1 MNPVIE
7 HIEKTLFSNTSN
19 EALHFRLSGVNVSLA
34 NSIRRTILSD
44 IPILVF
50 KTTPYEKNKANIIA
64 NTSRLNNEI
73 IKQRLSCIPIHVK
86 DIDEFPLKNL
96 QMEVKVENITDSIMF
111 VTTEDFEI
119 RDLVSGKFIPK
130 DKTREIFP
138 PDDFTG
144 QFIDFVRLRPKISDE
159 LPGEKIH
166 ITSEFSIGTAK
177 DDGTFNVVSTCSYG
191 FTLDEE
197 KIDTEAV
204 KLSQKYKDEGM
215 KKEDIDFEIKNW
227 RLLDALRIVKPD
239 SFDFAV
245 QTIGIYENVE
255 LLQKACEILIDKM
268 NKIDGFIDRDEIRIT
283 DSLNTMENCFDII
296 LENEDYTIG
305 KVLEYMLYKTYFE
318 ETKEMTYCGFK
329 KMHPH
334 DNYSIIRVA
343 YTKSVSKS
351 NVKQNLKACISA
363 IVQVYQRIH
372 KSVVGLVKL
381 K

>member
-7 HIEKTLFSNTSN
+7 HIEKPLFSNTSS

-86 DIDEFPLKNL
+86 DIADFPLKNL
-96 QMEVKVENITDSIMF
+96 QMEVKVENITDSIIY

-138 PDDFTG
+138 PDEFTG

-166 ITSEFSIGTAK
+166 ITCEFSIGTAK
-177 DDGTFNVVSTCSYG
+177 EEGSFNVVSTCSYG
-191 FTLDEE
+191 FTPDEDR
-197 KIDTEAV
+197 IDTEAV
-204 KLSQKYKDEGM
+204 KLAQKYKDEGM
-215 KKEDIDFEIKNW
+215 KKEDIDFEVKNW
-227 RLLDALRIVKPD
+227 KLLDAMRIVKQD

-268 NKIDGFIDRDEIRIT
+268 NKIDELIDTDKLKIT
-283 DSLNTMENCFDII
+283 DSLNTMENSFDVI

-318 ETKEMTYCGFK
+318 ETKEMTFCGFK

-334 DNYSIIRVA
+334 DNHSIIRVA
-343 YTKSVSKS
+343 YTNSVSKS
-351 NVKQNLKACISA
+351 NVKQNLKACIA
-363 IVQVYQRIH
+363 AVVQLYQRIN
-372 KSVVGLVKL
+372 KSFVSLVKL
-381 K
+381 

>member
-7 HIEKTLFSNTSN
+7 PIEKPLISNASS

-86 DIDEFPLKNL
+86 DIADFPLKNL
-96 QMEVKVENITDSIMF
+96 QMEVKVENITDSIIY

-138 PDDFTG
+138 PDEFTS

-166 ITSEFSIGTAK
+166 ITCEFSIGTAK
-177 DDGTFNVVSTCSYG
+177 EEGSFNVVSTCSYG
-191 FTLDEE
+191 FTPDEDR
-197 KIDTEAV
+197 IDTEAV
-204 KLSQKYKDEGM
+204 KLAQKYKDEGM
-215 KKEDIDFEIKNW
+215 KKEDIDFEVKNW
-227 RLLDALRIVKPD
+227 KLLDAMRIVKQD

-268 NKIDGFIDRDEIRIT
+268 NKIDELIDTDKLKIT
-283 DSLNTMENCFDII
+283 DSLNTMENSFDVI

-318 ETKEMTYCGFK
+318 ETKEMTFCGFK

-334 DNYSIIRVA
+334 DNHSIIRVA
-343 YTKSVSKS
+343 YTNSVSKS
-351 NVKQNLKACISA
+351 NVKQNLKACIA
-363 IVQVYQRIH
+363 AVVQVYQRIN
-372 KSVVGLVKL
+372 KSFVSLVKL
-381 K
+381 

>member
-7 HIEKTLFSNTSN
+7 PIEKPLISNASS

-86 DIDEFPLKNL
+86 DIADFPLKNL
-96 QMEVKVENITDSIMF
+96 QMEVKVENITDSIIY

-138 PDDFTG
+138 PDEFTS

-166 ITSEFSIGTAK
+166 ITCEFSIGTAK
-177 DDGTFNVVSTCSYG
+177 EEGSFNVVSTCSYG
-191 FTLDEE
+191 FTPDEDR
-197 KIDTEAV
+197 IDTEAV
-204 KLSQKYKDEGM
+204 KLAQKYKDEGM
-215 KKEDIDFEIKNW
+215 KKEDIDFELKNW
-227 RLLDALRIVKPD
+227 KLLDAMRIVKQD

-268 NKIDGFIDRDEIRIT
+268 NKIDELIDTDKLKIT
-283 DSLNTMENCFDII
+283 DSLNTMENSFDVI

-318 ETKEMTYCGFK
+318 ETKEMTFCGFK

-334 DNYSIIRVA
+334 DNHSIIRVA

-351 NVKQNLKACISA
+351 NVKQNLKACIA
-363 IVQVYQRIH
+363 AVVQVYQRIN
-372 KSVVGLVKL
+372 KSFVSLVKL
-381 K
+381 

>member
-7 HIEKTLFSNTSN
+7 PIEKPLISNASS

-73 IKQRLSCIPIHVK
+73 IKQRLSCIPIHIK
-86 DIDEFPLKNL
+86 DITDFPLKNL
-96 QMEVKVENITDSIMF
+96 QMEVKVENITDSIIY

-138 PDDFTG
+138 PDEFTG

-166 ITSEFSIGTAK
+166 ITCEFSIGTAK
-177 DDGTFNVVSTCSYG
+177 EEGSFNVVSTCSYG
-191 FTLDEE
+191 FTPDEE

-204 KLSQKYKDEGM
+204 KLAQKYKDEGM
-215 KKEDIDFEIKNW
+215 KKEDIDFEVKNW
-227 RLLDALRIVKPD
+227 KLLDAMRIVKQD

-268 NKIDGFIDRDEIRIT
+268 NKIDELIDTDKLKIT
-283 DSLNTMENCFDII
+283 DSLNTMENSFDVI

-318 ETKEMTYCGFK
+318 ETKEMTFCGFK

-334 DNYSIIRVA
+334 DNHSIIRVA
-343 YTKSVSKS
+343 YTNSVSKS
-351 NVKQNLKACISA
+351 NVKQNLKACIA
-363 IVQVYQRIH
+363 AVVQVYQRIN
-372 KSVVGLVKL
+372 KSFVSLMKL
-381 K
+381 

>member
-7 HIEKTLFSNTSN
+7 HIEKPLISNTSS

-86 DIDEFPLKNL
+86 DITDFPLKNL
-96 QMEVKVENITDSIMF
+96 QMEVRVENITDSIIY

-138 PDDFTG
+138 PDEFTG

-166 ITSEFSIGTAK
+166 ITCEFSIGTAK
-177 DDGTFNVVSTCSYG
+177 EEGSFNVVSTCSYG
-191 FTLDEE
+191 FTPDEDR
-197 KIDTEAV
+197 IDTEAV
-204 KLSQKYKDEGM
+204 KLAQKYKDEGM
-215 KKEDIDFEIKNW
+215 KKEDIDFEVKNW
-227 RLLDALRIVKPD
+227 KLLDAMRIVKQD

-255 LLQKACEILIDKM
+255 LLQKSCEILIDKM
-268 NKIDGFIDRDEIRIT
+268 NKIDELIDTDKLKIT
-283 DSLNTMENCFDII
+283 DSLNTMENSFDVI

-318 ETKEMTYCGFK
+318 ETKEMTFCGFK

-334 DNYSIIRVA
+334 DNHSIIRVA
-343 YTKSVSKS
+343 YTNSVSKS
-351 NVKQNLKACISA
+351 NVKQNLKACIA
-363 IVQVYQRIH
+363 AVVQVYQRIN
-372 KSVVGLVKL
+372 KSFVSLVKL
-381 K
+381 